1 MLHIN
6 KSKSPALSSTM
17 CTRRHKG
24 MLQTTIILVLIVCIG
39 YGFYLYN
46 LLQVQVKYLDTKV
59 LQHQTQRKSLSS
71 QLQAVYEDRARL
83 EKSVQKSKTD
93 LQKIKDDKETIIQQM
108 LIEHQDKNEALN
120 NENKKLMK
128 INKDLFSEKSAIE
141 SKHDKIYRD
150 HEELKKKHQEHLRSH
165 SLEVNDAHAEVQV
178 YQKENENM
186 RNIKESLEMQV
197 EEAKEKLRKVLNEKE
212 SIISAAQNTE
222 EYLNEKNNE
231 ISNLK
236 LQIDQHVKD
245 KDIVMKQSQVLKQQY
260 EEIKQALNA
269 VPADAINFNH
279 PVLQSLAS
287 EKKQILNVH
296 LGEARGGAQFQQQV
310 QQNHLVQEKQ
320 QQQQDRLQ
328 QIEEE
333 RRQRILEAQNHQQ
346 VEPQGVGGD
355 QNQGQYIPVKEPV
368 IAQTQQKYGKNVID
382 ICALTVDP
390 GPCHDGKIRFG
401 YYDGLQACRGF
412 MWGGCGGNQNN
423 FESME
428 ECAAVCN
435 DPKRRYIEKELTEEQ
450 QVVAMQ
456 KAGMLDQVAADNN
469 DKDVK
474 QPDNN
479 DQDDEE
485 QRLTEEEELRARQQ
499 EEEARKELQK
509 QSDMN
514 PNFEEDGRHDAD
526 PLEELKENSKRQYEV
541 AKNQQ
546 ADMEKLV
553 EQQQQRDQ
561 QALPPQPQ
569 ENDQIEAK
577 IEDDEEHP
585 GNEEEEEDEEE
596 NLQNDDDNG
605 EVYYRNDNNAAHE
618 EEEDEGINVDHP
630 GEDPDDRV
638 EKNEDDDNVQVD
650 LPPAARVAGDNPEAV
665 MNAPPP
671 NQDGID
677 SKDINGQDIYEQD
690 EQEEQDGKEEED
702 EKEDAIEYREDNQQ
716 EEKGGED
723 ENGEDVEEDYGDEPG
738 REDDNRNNDSPK
750 QEDDNNYDNYENEEN
765 DPQEEKKRRV
775 RLWEREQND
784 KVFESHKG
792 IQDMI
797 PKNAKH
803 IKEM

>member
-197 EEAKEKLRKVLNEKE
+197 EEA
-212 SIISAAQNTE
+212 
-222 EYLNEKNNE
+222 
-231 ISNLK
+231 
-236 LQIDQHVKD
+236 
-245 KDIVMKQSQVLKQQY
+245 KQQY

>member
-368 IAQTQQKYGKNVID
+368 IAQTQQKYGKN
-382 ICALTVDP
+382 
-390 GPCHDGKIRFG
+390 
-401 YYDGLQACRGF
+401 
-412 MWGGCGGNQNN
+412 
-423 FESME
+423 
-428 ECAAVCN
+428 